1 MAFPVPVIE
10 FWALITRSSIMTSF
24 KEQNYSKVIFSFRQ
38 IIEISWVWAT
48 LSLNMQICYY
58 GATFSFKLSFRGN
71 WKTFK
76 ASVLCHSISE
86 VKISKELKK
95 WMWKSSEP
103 NQKSFNFIKLHW
115 FQDIF
120 FKNKVYFLPLIDS
133 LSLSFLTYISLCW
146 EFLPLINSMHR
157 SLVISLMK
165 PRTVLMTLLEQCVSF

>member
-1 MAFPVPVIE
+1 MALPVPVIE

-86 VKISKELKK
+86 VKISKELKNECENLLNLTRRVLIL
-95 WMWKSSEP
+95 S
-103 NQKSFNFIKLHW
+103 NYIDFR
-115 FQDIF
+115 IF
-120 FKNKVYFLPLIDS
+120 FLKIKSIFFL
-133 LSLSFLTYISLCW
+133 
-146 EFLPLINSMHR
+146 
-157 SLVISLMK
+157 
-165 PRTVLMTLLEQCVSF
+165 

>member
-1 MAFPVPVIE
+1 MVLPVPVVE
-10 FWALITRSSIMTSF
+10 FWALIMRSSIMTSF
-24 KEQNYSKVIFSFRQ
+24 KEQNYSKVILSFRQ

-58 GATFSFKLSFRGN
+58 GATFSLKLSFRGN

-86 VKISKELKK
+86 VKISKELKNECENLLNLNK
-95 WMWKSSEP
+95 RVLILS
-103 NQKSFNFIKLHW
+103 NYIDFRN
-115 FQDIF
+115 IF
-120 FKNKVYFLPLIDS
+120 FLNKVYFLPLIDS

-146 EFLPLINSMHR
+146 EFLPLINSMHL

>member
-1 MAFPVPVIE
+1 MALPVPVVE

-24 KEQNYSKVIFSFRQ
+24 KKQNYSKVIFSFRQ

-86 VKISKELKK
+86 VKISKELKNECENLLNLTRRVLIL
-95 WMWKSSEP
+95 S
-103 NQKSFNFIKLHW
+103 NYIDFR
-115 FQDIF
+115 IF
-120 FKNKVYFLPLIDS
+120 FLKIKSIFFL
-133 LSLSFLTYISLCW
+133 
-146 EFLPLINSMHR
+146 
-157 SLVISLMK
+157 
-165 PRTVLMTLLEQCVSF
+165 